1 MVKKSPDDNIRLV
14 KEIGPILKQI
24 ASDAIKAY
32 TEITP
37 KKLEN
42 EKIQAEINKEANRNF
57 MIYSG
62 IILSLCLT
70 TIVILAFGKII
81 EAPVIAGLLGGI
93 IGYLFGERNR
103 KANVK
108 RTLNI
113 SSNCRGKRFSF
124 SHFKCFLSFSL
135 FNSCSFF
142 RFIYF
147 IFWANSKFNFL
158 YLFSFYFC
166 P

>member
-103 KANVK
+103 KANV
-108 RTLNI
+108 
-113 SSNCRGKRFSF
+113 
-124 SHFKCFLSFSL
+124 
-135 FNSCSFF
+135 
-142 RFIYF
+142 
-147 IFWANSKFNFL
+147 
-158 YLFSFYFC
+158 
-166 P
+166 